1 MQKRHEDND
10 RQEDFFVG
18 YSNHV
23 PARLVRFLAL
33 VGFAFLLASGAAAFL
48 ISSNNNDT
56 GSGYYAGDVNL
67 VGWLQAEPGPLLRL
81 PGDPIRGSAHAV
93 MLSGDGK
100 TGVSARAH
108 ELDGKLVQIAGT
120 LVRRGSIDM
129 LMTRAAAM
137 QPQEGERARPAAGRQ
152 LGRFRLNGEICDGK
166 CSLGAMHP
174 GTGLAH
180 KACANLCLTGGVPP
194 VFVSTGPLAGTSFLL
209 LTGPDGKA
217 LPDDVYDLVA
227 LRVVLDGEIVSF
239 DDLLVF
245 EVELPKKGL

>member
-1 MQKRHEDND
+1 MPEPETGDEKH
-10 RQEDFFVG
+10 FFVG
-18 YSNHV
+18 YTNRV

-33 VGFAFLLASGAAAFL
+33 VGLAFLLASGAAAFL
-48 ISSNNNDT
+48 ISRNINDP
-56 GSGYYAGDVNL
+56 GAGDYAGDVNL
-67 VGWLQAEPGPLLRL
+67 VGWLQAEPGPILRL
-81 PGDPIRGSAHAV
+81 PDDPARGPAHAV
-93 MLSGDGK
+93 LLAGDGK
-100 TGVSARAH
+100 TGVVARAH
-108 ELDGKLVQIAGT
+108 ELDGKIVRIAGT
-120 LVRRGSIDM
+120 LLRRGSIDM
-129 LMTRAAAM
+129 LVTRQVDM
-137 QPQEGERARPAAGRQ
+137 QPQDGELARPAPAQ
-152 LGRFRLNGEICDGK
+152 LLGRYRLNGEICDGK
-166 CSLGAMHP
+166 CSLGAMRP

-194 VFVSTGPLAGTSFLL
+194 VFVSAGPLAGTSFLL